1 MHSPVK
7 HGDNSEAR
15 RVLGPGG
22 NDSSPGPMERMSSLI
37 LGVSGSALTK
47 SAISRTEGLSDTY
60 GEGVEFPSASVPSFL
75 PSFIPSVRPSFL
87 LSFPF
92 VSFRFLSFRFVS
104 FPFVSFRFL
113 SFPFLPSFL
122 TVHPSYSLLSFSC
135 I

>member
-15 RVLGPGG
+15 RVLGPGD

-75 PSFIPSVRPSFL
+75 PSFRPSVLPSF
-87 LSFPF
+87 FRF
-92 VSFRFLSFRFVS
+92 VSFRFRS
-104 FPFVSFRFL
+104 
-113 SFPFLPSFL
+113 FLPSFPFILL
-122 TVHPSYSLLSFSC
+122 THFSPFHASRNQS
-135 I
+135 